1 MSTKQ
6 ALDLAIK
13 ERNSELEIKKTN
25 AQRRLAEAW
34 EKVIHKSYYIVWP
47 IVIAFL
53 TWVIKAR

>member
-1 MSTKQ
+1 MSEKQ
-6 ALDLAIK
+6 AIQVAIK

-25 AQRRLAEAW
+25 ARKNLVEAI
-34 EKVIHKSYYIVWP
+34 ERTISKSYYIVWP

>member
-1 MSTKQ
+1 MSEKQ
-6 ALDLAIK
+6 AIQVAIK

-25 AQRRLAEAW
+25 ARKNLVEAI
-34 EKVIHKSYYIVWP
+34 ERAISKSYYIVWP